1 VRTRTTAMHVVIQQD
16 PYNAE
21 TPLEVLAE
29 EITPTESFFVRC
41 HFGIPLL
48 DLRTWHLEVEGAVR
62 HPLRLSLSDL
72 QALAHRAVVVTLE
85 CAGNGR
91 ALVDPV
97 PSGVPWKLGAV
108 GTACFVGVPLHH
120 VLQQV
125 GLLPGAVE
133 VLFVGADAGEV
144 EPGRREAF
152 ARSLPVDV
160 ALGSDVLLAWA
171 MNGRPLRPEHGF
183 PLRLVV
189 PGWYGMASVKWLSRI
204 VVLTEP
210 FRGFFQTERYVY
222 ANGAVEPVTR
232 IRVRSLIV
240 HPQDGARLPEEPADV
255 LGIAWSG
262 YGPIREVLFSADGRE
277 SFDEADLLAAPGPH
291 AAVRWHVRW
300 VPPRAGTY
308 TLTARAADVAGHT
321 QPRSPYRLCHTIRV
335 TVGEPS

>member
-1 VRTRTTAMHVVIQQD
+1 MHVVIQQD

-21 TPLEVLAE
+21 TPLEALWADF
-29 EITPTESFFVRC
+29 TPTESFFVRC

-48 DLRTWHLEVEGAVR
+48 DLKTWHLEVEGGVR

-72 QALAHRAVVVTLE
+72 QALPHRAVVVTLE

-91 ALVDPV
+91 ALMHPA

-108 GTACFVGVPLHH
+108 GTARFVGVPLHH
-120 VLQQV
+120 VLRQA
-125 GLLPGAVE
+125 GLLPEAGE

-144 EPGRREAF
+144 APGRTEPF
-152 ARSLPVDV
+152 ARSVPVDV
-160 ALGSDVLLAWA
+160 ALSPEVLLAWE

-210 FRGFFQTERYVY
+210 FRGYFQTERYVY
-222 ANGAVEPVTR
+222 ANGVVEPVTR
-232 IRVRSLIV
+232 IRVRSLII
-240 HPQDGARLPEEPADV
+240 HPHDGARLPEGPVDV

-262 YGPIREVLFSADGRE
+262 YGPIREVLLSADGGE
-277 SFDEADLLAAPGPH
+277 SFDEAELLAAPGPH
-291 AAVRWHVRW
+291 AAVRWRFRW
-300 VPPRAGTY
+300 APRAGTY

-321 QPRSPYRLCHTIRV
+321 QPQSPYRNRHGYGNNLCHTIRV